1 MKKRTKRI
9 VRWSLGIVL
18 APLLLVVIAMVL
30 IYLPPIQRFAKDK
43 ATAAAAGALGMD
55 VSIDRVALRFPLSL
69 VVRDVY
75 VSDDVDTVM
84 FVREFVVDIPL
95 RPLFGL
101 RVDANAIELHD
112 AQVKTKNIIPG

>member
-55 VSIDRVALRFPLSL
+55 VSIDRVAC
-69 VVRDVY
+69 
-75 VSDDVDTVM
+75 
-84 FVREFVVDIPL
+84 E
-95 RPLFGL
+95 
-101 RVDANAIELHD
+101 
-112 AQVKTKNIIPG
+112 